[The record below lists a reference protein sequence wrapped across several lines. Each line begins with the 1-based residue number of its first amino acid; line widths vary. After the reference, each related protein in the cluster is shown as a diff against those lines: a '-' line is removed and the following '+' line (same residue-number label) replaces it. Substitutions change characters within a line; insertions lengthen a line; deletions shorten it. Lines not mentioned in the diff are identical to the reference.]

1 MTIEIVGLQ
10 HIDAVWPSIADGFH
24 ACVKRCG
31 DDMTSGELWQMCR
44 SGGAF
49 LLVAIDDG
57 KIEMSTIVQFQKWAD
72 GPVLRVM
79 AMAGKDPDRWRDEL
93 SFFLEAMMRTGGAE
107 RIVSEARDGWTKVL
121 PADARK
127 LRSTYVWRP

>member
-57 KIEMSTIVQFQKWAD
+57 KIEISSVVQFQKWAD

-79 AMAGKDPDRWRDEL
+79 AMAGRNLPKWNAPLAE
-93 SFFLEAMMRTGGAE
+93 FLAQMMRMGGAE
-107 RIVSEARDGWTKVL
+107 RIVSEAREGWTMAFPK
-121 PADARK
+121 ARK